1 MGAHRSAAV
10 QGLASGSL
18 SNLRAVEGTVSMDR
32 LMAAVGSATALARSH
47 GAKIAVAAYDGG
59 GRSLGSVRMEG
70 TPWLLEQEAQAT
82 AFACASLGMSVA
94 SMAKLRGQPWFEAL
108 LTRRSDMAVSGGGA
122 VVKQGGSVVAAF
134 GVAGA
139 SDEVDSLCAER
150 AAETFSAISGAVP
163 VISEQEFRRTMGA
176 LPTGVAVV
184 TTVERL
190 SGEPRG
196 MTANSVV
203 SLSCSPPIVGVA
215 IGVSTN
221 SYRAFVESEAF
232 AVSILDASKAD
243 VALALAKSGPD
254 KFAHVKLGTSAGGL
268 PVVND
273 SVATFECKTAGA
285 VDIGDHVMIWGQMVW
300 ADEPEEGRDPL
311 VFLGRGRLATA
322 VTNLPSQGAA

>member
-1 MGAHRSAAV
+1 
-10 QGLASGSL
+10 
-18 SNLRAVEGTVSMDR
+18 MDR
-32 LMAAVGSATALARSH
+32 LMAAMGSAVALARSH
-47 GAKIAVAAYDGG
+47 DVKIAIAAYDGG
-59 GRSLGSVRMEG
+59 GRSLGSLRMEG
-70 TPWLLEQEAQAT
+70 TPWLLEEEAQAT
-82 AFACASLGMSVA
+82 AFACASIGIDVA

-108 LTRRSDMAVSGGGA
+108 LTRRGDMGVGGGGA
-122 VVKQGGSVVAAF
+122 VVKERGSVVAAF

-150 AAETFSAISGAVP
+150 AAETFTAVSTAVP

-203 SLSCSPPIVGVA
+203 SLSCSPPIVGVL
-215 IGVSTN
+215 IGVTTS

-232 AVSILDASKAD
+232 AVSILDASKVD
-243 VALALAKSGPD
+243 VALTLAESGSA
-254 KFAHVKLGTSAGGL
+254 KFANVQLGTSISGL
-268 PVVND
+268 PVVDD
-273 SVATFECKTAGA
+273 SVASFECRTAGA
-285 VDIGDHVMIWGQMVW
+285 VDMGDHVMIWGHMVW

-311 VFLGRGRLATA
+311 VFLGRGRLAMA
-322 VTNLPSQGAA
+322 VTHLPSNDAA